1 MMTRTHRI
9 VALLVLL
16 PIIAQT
22 FVVHHGKES
31 CPYQITTHNDAPAS
45 LSTPRIMTRRR
56 RFQLHVGV
64 SADPQFSSPGYQ
76 DESDQNCDQDAQ
88 IANALEQLDIALDGM
103 KPKKIKCWREAQEKC
118 PQLTNSNEKLLFL
131 QSEDFDVPRAAKK
144 LTDYWTK
151 RV

>member
-9 VALLVLL
+9 VAVFVFL

-22 FVVHHGKES
+22 FVVHRGKES
-31 CPYQITTHNDAPAS
+31 CPCQLITHNDASAS
-45 LSTPRIMTRRR
+45 PSTTRSKGTTSLVL
-56 RFQLHVGV
+56 FVGV
-64 SADPQFSSPGYQ
+64 SADPQFSSPGCQ
-76 DESDQNCDQDAQ
+76 DESDQNCDQDAR
-88 IANALEQLDIALDGM
+88 IANALEQLDIALGNM

-118 PQLTNSNEKLLFL
+118 PQLTNSDEKLLFL